1 MDQNS
6 RAVRKRLRGMAP
18 AVSIPYIKSF
28 QLPEEEERVLIE
40 CDARGRSVT
49 QVAQTMRLSPET
61 VSRRRRRA
69 LRKIS
74 Q

>member
-1 MDQNS
+1 MDQRS
-6 RAVRKRLRGMAP
+6 RAVRAKLRGMAP
-18 AVSIPYIKSF
+18 VASIPYIQSF

-40 CDARGRSVT
+40 CDARGRSVQ

-61 VSRRRRRA
+61 IWRRRRRA
-69 LRKIS
+69 LRKL